1 MVLDVIL
8 SVITLLVLAGTV
20 IVIIF
25 DDGDVGRKVSW
36 LLIIAII
43 PFIGFILYMLFGLNP
58 KYHLF
63 FDRRRKRFRAM
74 LEEQHLPPPPGMD
87 EAAMQGIE
95 PQYRTL
101 AKLLSRNPFA
111 APSTGNDIE
120 IITNGDRKYH
130 LLLSDLEAARESIH
144 IEYFHFGNDSGSRDI
159 RDMLIRKA
167 REGVKVRFLN
177 ENIGNFPIRRRYY
190 DSMREAGVEVVR
202 FTAIRRHLVELI
214 TRLNYRNH
222 RKIVVIDGNIGY
234 TGGMNINDKYFLRWR
249 DTHIR
254 VTGPSVA
261 GLQYMFLDSWV
272 IAGGTVDKPLSELMC
287 PDSRPAPTEGASYPL
302 LRGKTMQVVPDA
314 PYSFPVLQK
323 SYEWAF
329 LNAKEYIYV
338 QTPYFAPSEEM
349 LQTMLAA
356 ARSGVDVR
364 IMLPKDTDTP
374 IMGPANRSYYKRCLE
389 EGIRIYERSGKFI
402 HSKTFVSD
410 DYLSCIGTTNLDMR
424 SFTINYEDNSY
435 VYDRETALQCKE
447 IFMED
452 MGLSTEVTMEDVK
465 KWPWY
470 TLLIQHLVGFLAPL
484 L

>member
-1 MVLDVIL
+1 MVLRIIL
-8 SVITLLVLAGTV
+8 TVVLLLVLIGTV

-36 LLIIAII
+36 LLVISVV
-43 PFIGFILYMLFGLNP
+43 PLLGFVLYLLFGLNP

-74 LEEQHLPPPPGMD
+74 IEEQRLGTPPGMD
-87 EAAMQGIE
+87 GAALE
-95 PQYRTL
+95 SVAEQYRPL
-101 AKLLSRNPFA
+101 AQLLSRNPFA
-111 APSTGNDIE
+111 APSTDNDLE

-144 IEYFHFGNDSGSRDI
+144 IEYFHFGNDRGSRDI

-177 ENIGNFPIRRRYY
+177 ENIGNFPISRRYY
-190 DSMREAGVEVVR
+190 NSMREAGVEVVR
-202 FTAIRRHLVELI
+202 FTSTRRHIIELI
-214 TRLNYRNH
+214 TKLNYRNH
-222 RKIVVIDGNIGY
+222 RKIVVIDGSIGY

-249 DTHIR
+249 DTHVRI
-254 VTGPSVA
+254 TGPAVA
-261 GLQYMFLDSWV
+261 GLQYMFLDSWI
-272 IAGGTVDKPLSELMC
+272 IAGGGVDRPLSELMH
-287 PDSRPAPTEGASYPL
+287 PQGHPAPSEGASYPPL
-302 LRGKTMQVVPDA
+302 TGKTVQVVPDA

-329 LNAKEYIYV
+329 LNAKRYIYI
-338 QTPYFAPSEEM
+338 QTPYFAPSKDM
-349 LQTMLAA
+349 LQTLLAA

-364 IMLPKDTDTP
+364 LMLPKDTDTP

-389 EGIRIYERSGKFI
+389 EGVRIYERSGRFI

-424 SFTINYEDNSY
+424 SFTINYEDNCY
-435 VYDRETALQCKE
+435 IYDREAALLCRS
-447 IFMED
+447 IFEED
-452 MGLSTEVTMEDVK
+452 MGLSTEVTLEDVSR
-465 KWPWY
+465 WPWY
-470 TLLIQHLVGFLAPL
+470 TLLIQHLVAFLAPL